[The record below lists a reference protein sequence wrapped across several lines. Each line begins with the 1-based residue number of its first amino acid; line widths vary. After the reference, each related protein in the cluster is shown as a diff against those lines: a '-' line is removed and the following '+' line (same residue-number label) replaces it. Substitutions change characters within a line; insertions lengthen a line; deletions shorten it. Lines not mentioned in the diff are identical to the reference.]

1 MLKVAKFGGS
11 SLADSNQF
19 KKVKAIVEADDAR
32 RIVVVSA
39 PGKRDKTDSKITDL
53 LYLCH
58 AHLKYGVSYKPTFG
72 MIEDRFNAI
81 CGGCNLNCDLEPE
94 FAKIRSRM
102 SKDMSID
109 YLVSRGEYL
118 SAVLMANYLGYHF
131 VDAKDVIFFNYDG
144 KLNLE
149 KSYEAI
155 SNKLAQYERLVIPG
169 FYGSLPNGKVKTM
182 SRGGSDIS
190 GAIAAAAIDATIYE
204 NWTDVS
210 GILMA
215 DPRIVDDP
223 KRIERITYSELRE
236 LAYMGAD
243 VLHEDAIYPV
253 RDKQIPLNIRNTNMP
268 SNKGTL
274 IMESCDEKEQSEE
287 ERNRFITG
295 ISGKRNF
302 SIISVYKN
310 RVSSEPTL
318 IRDVLLA
325 FQNYD
330 ISIETTLS
338 GIDCFSVVVSTEKVK
353 EYIYDIVEE
362 IKRISSPDEVKVTE
376 NISLVAT
383 VGRKMTYQPG
393 ISGRVFN
400 ALGSNNINIR
410 TISQNADEISITVGV
425 DNKDFERTIKL
436 LYSSF
441 VTNN

>member
-19 KKVKAIVEADDAR
+19 KKVKDIIMADDSR

-39 PGKRDKTDSKITDL
+39 PGRRDKTDSKITDL

-58 AHLKYGVSYKPTFG
+58 AHLKYGVSYKPTFD
-72 MIEDRFNAI
+72 MIEERFNSI
-81 CGGCNLNCDLEPE
+81 KEGCGLTCDLEPE

-102 SKDMSID
+102 NKDMSID

-118 SAVLMANYLGYHF
+118 SAVLMANYLGFQF

-144 KLNLE
+144 KIDLE
-149 KSYEAI
+149 KSYQAI
-155 SNKLAQYERLVIPG
+155 SHKLEKYERLVIPG
-169 FYGSLPNGKVKTM
+169 FYGALPNGKTKTM

-190 GAIAAAAIDATIYE
+190 GSIAAAAIDATIYE

-223 KRIERITYSELRE
+223 KPIERITYGELRE

-253 RDKQIPLNIRNTNMP
+253 RDKQVPLNIRNTNMP
-268 SNKGTL
+268 ENKGTL
-274 IMESCDEKEQSEE
+274 IMESFDEKIQSEE
-287 ERNRFITG
+287 EKNRFITG
-295 ISGKRNF
+295 ISGRRNF
-302 SIISVYKN
+302 SIITVYKN
-310 RVSSEPTL
+310 RVSSEPKL
-318 IRDVLLA
+318 MRDVLLVL
-325 FQNYD
+325 QNYD
-330 ISIETTLS
+330 ISIESTLA
-338 GIDCFSVVVSTEKVK
+338 GVDCFSVVVATDKVK
-353 EYIYDIVEE
+353 EYVYDIVEE
-362 IKRISSPDEVKVTE
+362 IKRACAPEEVKVIE

-383 VGRKMTYQPG
+383 VGRKMMFRPG

-400 ALGSNNINIR
+400 ALGSNDINIR
-410 TISQNADEISITVGV
+410 MISQGADEISIIVGV
-425 DNKDFERTIKL
+425 DNKDFEKTIKL
-436 LYSSF
+436 LYNSF
-441 VTNN
+441 VIK

>member
-1 MLKVAKFGGS
+1 MLKVVKFGGS
-11 SLADSNQF
+11 SLADSKQF
-19 KKVKAIVEADDAR
+19 KKVKDIVTADDSR

-39 PGKRDKTDSKITDL
+39 PGKRDKTDSKVTDL

-58 AHLKYGVSYKPTFG
+58 AHLKYGVSYKPTFD
-72 MIEDRFNAI
+72 MIEERFNDI
-81 CGGCNLNCDLEPE
+81 YEGCGLTCDLEPE

-102 SKDMSID
+102 NKDMSID

-118 SAVLMANYLGYHF
+118 SAILMADYLGYHF
-131 VDAKDVIFFNYDG
+131 VDAKDVVFFNYDG
-144 KLNLE
+144 KINLE

-155 SNKLAQYERLVIPG
+155 SKKLAQYERLVIPG

-190 GAIAAAAIDATIYE
+190 GSIAAAAIDATIYE

-215 DPRIVDDP
+215 DPRIVDSP
-223 KRIERITYSELRE
+223 KPIERITYGELRE

-268 SNKGTL
+268 ENKGTL
-274 IMESCDEKEQSEE
+274 IMESFDEKEQSEE

-295 ISGKRNF
+295 ISGRRNF

-310 RVSSEPTL
+310 RVSSEAKL
-318 IRDVLLA
+318 MRDVLLV

-330 ISIETTLS
+330 INIETTLS

-362 IKRISSPDEVKVTE
+362 IKAACSPEEVKVME

-383 VGRKMTYQPG
+383 VGRKMMYRPG
-393 ISGRVFN
+393 VSGRVFN
-400 ALGSNNINIR
+400 ALGDQNINIR
-410 TISQNADEISITVGV
+410 MISQGADEISITVGV
-425 DNKDFERTIKL
+425 DNRDFEKTIKL
-436 LYSSF
+436 LYNSF